1 MLKSILQATAITL
14 ALLSLT
20 ESYAAIGK
28 VSEQSGPSE
37 IIRDKKSIP
46 SKIDTTVEM
55 LDAFVTANAKA
66 LITFKD
72 DTTVKVTEHSKLV
85 IDDFVYD
92 PANNVGKLSVKV
104 ALGTAR
110 YASGQIAKKHPQA
123 VSIKTPTASIA
134 VRGTDFSMTVDEM
147 GRSLVMLLPSCDA
160 SGCVTGAIE
169 VTNDSG
175 VVVLLDVAYQAT
187 MVTSLNSAPTVP
199 VVVNI
204 EQGLINNQLIV
215 APPKE
220 LDKEHTES
228 NNPLDENALDIDALK
243 FTDLDENKL
252 DNYKELDMN
261 MLDITLLENLLDISN
276 SQLEASQEMLSA
288 QASLLPGFSEAYGIR
303 YYYNDD
309 QSMITLSRQS
319 AHIAEVTISVDENKT
334 VNINQDG
341 VDITQRV
348 NSGGSSTI
356 SITQK

>member
-1 MLKSILQATAITL
+1 MLKLILQATVITL
-14 ALLSLT
+14 ACLSLT
-20 ESYAAIGK
+20 NAHASIGK

-46 SKIDTTVEM
+46 SKKDTTVEM

-66 LITFKD
+66 LITFND
-72 DTTVKVTEHSKLV
+72 DTTVKITEHSKLI

-92 PANNVGKLSVKV
+92 PSNDVGKLSVKV

-110 YASGQIAKKHPQA
+110 YASGQIAKKHPQS

-187 MVTSLNSAPTVP
+187 MITSLTAAPTSP

-204 EQGLINNQLIV
+204 EQGLINNQLIIT
-215 APPKE
+215 PPKE
-220 LDKEHTES
+220 LAEEVNNS
-228 NNPLDENALDIDALK
+228 NNPLDINELDTDALK
-243 FTDLDENKL
+243 FTELDENKL
-252 DNYKELDMN
+252 DNFRSLDMN
-261 MLDITLLENLLDISN
+261 ALDLTLLENLLDISN
-276 SQLEASQEMLSA
+276 NQLEASQEVLSA
-288 QASLLPGFSEAYGIR
+288 QASLLPGFSEANGIR

-309 QSMITLSRQS
+309 QSSITLSRHS
-319 AHIAEVTISVDENKT
+319 MHIAEVTVSVDENKT

-341 VDITQRV
+341 VDVTQRV

-356 SITQK
+356 SIIQK